1 MGSNINVFQAAF
13 RKPHNSELS
22 EALKQFGDIEKFA
35 ANIAPQENQYIAS
48 RKINTK
54 GPLVQEMFKNGI
66 RNAFSPR
73 ILSSTFIHPRHQ
85 GVSGVISE

>member
-1 MGSNINVFQAAF
+1 MVFQATF

-35 ANIAPQENQYIAS
+35 ANIAIQENQYIAT
-48 RKINTK
+48 RKIK
-54 GPLVQEMFKNGI
+54 GPLVLEMFKNGI
-66 RNAFSPR
+66 RDAFSPR
-73 ILSSTFIHPRHQ
+73 MLSSTFIHARHQ